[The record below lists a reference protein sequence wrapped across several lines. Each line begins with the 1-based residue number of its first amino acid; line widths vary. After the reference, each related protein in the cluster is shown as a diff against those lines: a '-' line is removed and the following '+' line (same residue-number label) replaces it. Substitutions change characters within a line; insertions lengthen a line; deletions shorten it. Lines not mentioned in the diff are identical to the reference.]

1 MAWVYVLCGVFAVL
15 FISGFLFLTL
25 SWRRRMRDASY
36 RRTRRGGRRAGS
48 PVQAP

>member
-36 RRTRRGGRRAGS
+36 RRARRSAPRS